1 VKGASA
7 SGAVQTRELKCRSSV
22 ERREPP
28 PPLDDR
34 DSHGDSDEANLKL
47 ANGGDHDDDG
57 RAT

>member
-1 VKGASA
+1 MKGASA
-7 SGAVQTRELKCRSSV
+7 SGAVQTRELKFRSSV

-34 DSHGDSDEANLKL
+34 DSHGDSDEAKL
-47 ANGGDHDDDG
+47 ANGGDDDG